1 MLLLQTMNL
10 LSRGRSYLGS
20 APSFFTFFSFSSL
33 FSLSL
38 SSSPPDSVDPR
49 AGGSSS
55 SSDIIPSSLD
65 GGVDIDADGCSSKIK
80 EFSSLFSQILLLFLT
95 SLMRLA
101 TFLNKQIAIFREEVT
116 SSFRFSIGFP
126 SVVELEFEVFVFVE
140 GGKSPEKPENPERN
154 PRS

>member
-1 MLLLQTMNL
+1 MTKILLQPLRLEVLTQLVVTHLLKMLLLQTMNL

-20 APSFFTFFSFSSL
+20 APSFFSFFSFSSL

-38 SSSPPDSVDPR
+38 SSSPADSVDPR

-101 TFLNKQIAIFREEVT
+101 TFLNK
-116 SSFRFSIGFP
+116 
-126 SVVELEFEVFVFVE
+126 
-140 GGKSPEKPENPERN
+140 
-154 PRS
+154 